1 MRIFNAVV
9 IIVLASSVVAADA
22 YTIYGTL
29 KYPNNTAVQ
38 YEEILIECEPHAYD
52 CAKFSGESTMSDFG
66 GGYRLEL
73 AYDEG
78 DDGIELILSV
88 KGEAFKHKISIDNAS
103 QSEGDYYSNLNL
115 TLNQDPPI
123 SPLSAGFVC
132 GSLFSFS
139 CSRMWP
145 LGLVDA

>member
-1 MRIFNAVV
+1 MRIFNAVI
-9 IIVLASSVVAADA
+9 IIVMVSSVVAADA
-22 YTIYGTL
+22 YTIYGIL

-38 YEEILIECEPHAYD
+38 YEEIFIDCEPHAYD

-88 KGEAFKHKISIDNAS
+88 KGETFKR
-103 QSEGDYYSNLNL
+103 GY
-115 TLNQDPPI
+115 
-123 SPLSAGFVC
+123 
-132 GSLFSFS
+132 
-139 CSRMWP
+139 
-145 LGLVDA
+145 